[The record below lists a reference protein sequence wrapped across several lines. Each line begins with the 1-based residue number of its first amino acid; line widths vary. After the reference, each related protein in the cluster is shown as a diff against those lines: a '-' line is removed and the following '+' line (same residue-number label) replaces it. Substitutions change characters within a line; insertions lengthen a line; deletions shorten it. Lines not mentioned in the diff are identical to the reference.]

1 MISGAAAAAP
11 KAPHA
16 IVPVYASIP
25 PVPSANSTHGTI
37 RRPVICPMP
46 ARKPPSDSAIV
57 TLSGSPCKASVTPAI
72 SPITQP
78 GHTPRYT
85 AAAIVISPAA
95 VTPRFTYGSIIRAP
109 PHKSISSRYPTDSRL
124 SSVSK
129 LLPPRMLS
137 IARRMTGAESVP
149 SRMVPMPKSSV
160 AADPCHTPMIAP
172 GSSAKPVAI
181 SGNTPFLCLSTC
193 GESSTSTAP
202 MSSSQ
207 RVVSP
212 QSIRIKNAA
221 AMPSDTGYVTSPH
234 DAAAMPYAAHAPAD
248 TPHMSEN
255 ASANP
260 GAAPS
265 RILPACRRIFR
276 PVPLLYA
283 LRHAVHDA
291 FFSRVSTSVMPVPS
305 LAVGDY
311 DTASKTAKAS
321 KQGAVF
327 SRIWGEK
334 SPLTFLAP
342 AG

>member
-78 GHTPRYT
+78 GHTPKYT

-109 PHKSISSRYPTDSRL
+109 PHSSISSRYPTDSRL

-181 SGNTPFLCLSTC
+181 SGNAPFLCLSTC

-283 LRHAVHDA
+283 LRHAVHAA

-305 LAVGDY
+305 LAVGNHN
-311 DTASKTAKAS
+311 TAIKRAKAS
-321 KQGAVF
+321 KQRGIF
-327 SRIWGEK
+327 REFGEK
-334 SPLTFLAP
+334 KAR
-342 AG
+342 

>member
-1 MISGAAAAAP
+1 
-11 KAPHA
+11 
-16 IVPVYASIP
+16 
-25 PVPSANSTHGTI
+25 
-37 RRPVICPMP
+37 
-46 ARKPPSDSAIV
+46 
-57 TLSGSPCKASVTPAI
+57 
-72 SPITQP
+72 
-78 GHTPRYT
+78 
-85 AAAIVISPAA
+85 
-95 VTPRFTYGSIIRAP
+95 
-109 PHKSISSRYPTDSRL
+109 
-124 SSVSK
+124 
-129 LLPPRMLS
+129 MLS

-181 SGNTPFLCLSTC
+181 SGNAPFLCLSTC

-234 DAAAMPYAAHAPAD
+234 DAAAIPYAAHAPAD

-265 RILPACRRIFR
+265 RILPVCRRIFR

-283 LRHAVHDA
+283 LRHAVHAA

-305 LAVGDY
+305 LAVGNHH
-311 DTASKTAKAS
+311 TAIQT
-321 KQGAVF
+321 G
-327 SRIWGEK
+327 K
-334 SPLTFLAP
+334 SVEAGSGFFANLGRKKPADVSWP